1 MAKYMQSTGCFR
13 HNSVAYQVLTYFV
26 LMYGT
31 LAAMSLVNEGASFKL
46 FSPCVYSFLRGM
58 DAADLI
64 AGIDEVPDCDLQE
77 ILKQVS

>member
-1 MAKYMQSTGCFR
+1 MFQE
-13 HNSVAYQVLTYFV
+13 SVFLK
-26 LMYGT
+26 LGT